1 MRGTFY
7 SEEGLFAILPRR
19 MPKLK
24 AVLFDLDG
32 VLVDTYEVW
41 FFLLN
46 DVAKRHGYPGI
57 DRETYRG
64 SWGQGMEVDVKKFY
78 PRHTVEQIRLEY
90 EKYYGDHLEHLKVME
105 GARAGLD
112 LIRLPKAV
120 ITNSP
125 TLLANKALGIAKVAD
140 CFQTV
145 VGCDQVPL
153 SKPAPD
159 GVLLA
164 CTRLGVTPSETLLV
178 GDSRFDEGAAL
189 AAGTGFVW
197 FKSFAGLDI
206 PGL

>member
-1 MRGTFY
+1 M
-7 SEEGLFAILPRR
+7 A
-19 MPKLK
+19 KLK

-57 DRETYRG
+57 DRETYHG
-64 SWGQGMEVDVKKFY
+64 SWGQGMEVDVQKFY
-78 PRHTVEQIRLEY
+78 PRHTIEEIRLEY
-90 EKYYGDHLEHLKVME
+90 EKYYGDHLAHLKVMD
-105 GARAGLD
+105 GARAGLEA
-112 LIRLPKAV
+112 IRLPKAV

-125 TLLANKALGIAKVAD
+125 TLLANQALSLAKVAD

-164 CTRLGVTPSETLLV
+164 CSRLGVLPQETLLV
-178 GDSRFDEGAAL
+178 GDSRFDEGAASS
-189 AAGTGFVW
+189 AGTGFVW
-197 FKSFAGLDI
+197 FKSFAELRI
-206 PGL
+206 PGLG